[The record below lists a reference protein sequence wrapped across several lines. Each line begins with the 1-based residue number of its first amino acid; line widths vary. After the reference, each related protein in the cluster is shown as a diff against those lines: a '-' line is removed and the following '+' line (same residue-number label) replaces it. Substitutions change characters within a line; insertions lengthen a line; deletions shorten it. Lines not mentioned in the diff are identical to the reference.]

1 MTTKVLTSILRF
13 FIVLCFLALNPFT
26 FSEKI
31 PFTASRV
38 PADSFLVISAN
49 IDSLIKKSNIKENQ
63 VWEPLLE
70 VFRKSNP
77 EFLNFL
83 FEPNRIGLNNKI
95 PVQFFLRTDHTKDQ
109 TLSFGLL
116 CFVKN
121 TEKFDT
127 SIANIAE
134 SLNFKA
140 VKQNI
145 FQFHK
150 EDVPLEFGRKGRIFY
165 ILGRGQNINNSN
177 STENNSQKLITS
189 LPDNSIAHRQPSSLQ
204 EHLSKKSDIAIYLD
218 GSGVANLAE
227 KNWPD
232 DRWKKL
238 LPLFD
243 PFFNKQIGLNIHS
256 NLSSV
261 TISVDDFRTQKKE
274 NQIQTEKVDLL
285 DMVPGDSPFVG
296 KLSLPKSEL
305 RSVLDQSIDLFL
317 KTLSNNQLNKDTP
330 IPGFDSSP
338 SEILS
343 FPNGEFVF
351 SGGFFGDRVSF
362 IQNGKTLISHRP
374 IITLGIGID
383 NKIGRKQLFS
393 ILKSSN
399 PLLSILS
406 HNNMEFTDHAD
417 SIWLSSSEHSR
428 EIKSK
433 NPIRPLS
440 KKRKAFL
447 NKHRFALDLNI
458 NSANKFIRNL
468 STLSYEQLAFLNIL
482 DDFANVSLY
491 EQNSSLHSIIKLNE
505 SKRSGWEVIFQ
516 HIGQS
521 IIDQTNKNIFAAI
534 AQNNLNSTI
543 KAVQEGALINATD
556 RFGHSP
562 LHYAAYKG
570 NSRIVDYLLR
580 NGGDPNTKGRHE
592 STPLHSAAWGRN
604 IDVLELLLEDGA
616 HVDARTDEGET
627 PCMTAALR
635 GEKEMLEI
643 LFALSADPHAKDI
656 HGTNLVDL
664 AAAGGHKSIVDLLEE
679 IGVKNQNPLHVA
691 AGLGNLEEVK
701 KLLKAGNSINSQ
713 DAFGA
718 TPLLVAMVSGKE
730 EIVDFL
736 LSQKAN
742 PKISAKDG
750 YTIMHGAAF
759 SGKKSLVK
767 KALSF
772 DLDVNSRYGKSGIT
786 PVDVAEDSGDALP
799 YLRSLGGKTAWEL
812 GRISN

>member
-1 MTTKVLTSILRF
+1 MVL
-13 FIVLCFLALNPFT
+13 
-26 FSEKI
+26 
-31 PFTASRV
+31 
-38 PADSFLVISAN
+38 
-49 IDSLIKKSNIKENQ
+49 
-63 VWEPLLE
+63 
-70 VFRKSNP
+70 
-77 EFLNFL
+77 
-83 FEPNRIGLNNKI
+83 
-95 PVQFFLRTDHTKDQ
+95 
-109 TLSFGLL
+109 
-116 CFVKN
+116 
-121 TEKFDT
+121 
-127 SIANIAE
+127 
-134 SLNFKA
+134 
-140 VKQNI
+140 
-145 FQFHK
+145 
-150 EDVPLEFGRKGRIFY
+150 
-165 ILGRGQNINNSN
+165 
-177 STENNSQKLITS
+177 
-189 LPDNSIAHRQPSSLQ
+189 
-204 EHLSKKSDIAIYLD
+204 
-218 GSGVANLAE
+218 
-227 KNWPD
+227 
-232 DRWKKL
+232 
-238 LPLFD
+238 
-243 PFFNKQIGLNIHS
+243 
-256 NLSSV
+256 
-261 TISVDDFRTQKKE
+261 
-274 NQIQTEKVDLL
+274 
-285 DMVPGDSPFVG
+285 
-296 KLSLPKSEL
+296 
-305 RSVLDQSIDLFL
+305 
-317 KTLSNNQLNKDTP
+317 
-330 IPGFDSSP
+330 
-338 SEILS
+338 
-343 FPNGEFVF
+343 
-351 SGGFFGDRVSF
+351 
-362 IQNGKTLISHRP
+362 
-374 IITLGIGID
+374 
-383 NKIGRKQLFS
+383 
-393 ILKSSN
+393 
-399 PLLSILS
+399 
-406 HNNMEFTDHAD
+406 TDHAD

-433 NPIRPLS
+433 KPIRPLS

-447 NKHRFALDLNI
+447 NEHRFALDLNI
-458 NSANKFIRNL
+458 NSANKFVRNL
-468 STLSYEQLAFLNIL
+468 STLSYEQLTFLNIL
-482 DDFANVSLY
+482 DDFANLSLY

-656 HGTNLVDL
+656 HGTNLFDL

-736 LSQKAN
+736 LSRKAN

-812 GRISN
+812 GRISP